1 MVLRHRVEAGRKG
14 AANMWKK
21 RRAKEAAIT
30 AKLALWGDITD
41 AVKLLAHPKFTTDE
55 RGQIIYYVTRTD
67 VEFARSL
74 LERLTAVSDK
84 GDMNG

>member
-1 MVLRHRVEAGRKG
+1 MVIRHRMEAGRKG
-14 AANMWKK
+14 AAVMWTK

-41 AVKLLAHPKFTTDE
+41 AVKLLAHPKFTTDDA
-55 RGQIIYYVTRTD
+55 GQIHYYLTRMD

-74 LERLTAVSDK
+74 LERIVAVDK
-84 GDMNG
+84 KGEGNG